1 VSGAMIWFDG
11 MGAHDSWMDPAAGL
25 PLLRGPGGGSTRVQ
39 RSHGSS
45 VSVTGRGWPG
55 GPWTP
60 VMGWVGWVGGEAR
73 PSLVTWPDP
82 THRPRGPRAP
92 RLDPSRKWTWAP
104 DLGVRPTPPSAIA
117 SSAPLCSS
125 NRTRARDSPPL
136 SSSCSR
142 RSAGLAH
149 PPPPCSPPQHPRPAA
164 APPRAPS
171 PNPSL
176 AISPHCPG
184 ATTCPALRVA
194 GGADRRHCLTEASE
208 SRRVG
213 MRW

>member
-117 SSAPLCSS
+117 
-125 NRTRARDSPPL
+125 
-136 SSSCSR
+136 
-142 RSAGLAH
+142 
-149 PPPPCSPPQHPRPAA
+149 
-164 APPRAPS
+164 PS
-171 PNPSL
+171 PNRLVRPIMLLKPHARARLTAVVVVVFAEIRGARPSPSSLLSSPAPTARCCPSARPL
-176 AISPHCPG
+176 AKP
-184 ATTCPALRVA
+184 
-194 GGADRRHCLTEASE
+194 
-208 SRRVG
+208 
-213 MRW
+213 